1 MAEKNPPMRDEHTDQ
16 SQHEYGPTAIAVG
29 DGSSAGH
36 ILQIIDQYT
45 IRQAAAVYART
56 VDDRNAVHEALPLS
70 INLVDE
76 VLVDP
81 TNPYPDPAEAASP
94 EVSEGDK

>member
-56 VDDRNAVHEALPLS
+56 VDDRNAVREALPLR

-76 VLVDP
+76 VLVNP
-81 TNPYPDPAEAASP
+81 TNPYPAEAASP
-94 EVSEGDK
+94 EDSEGEK